1 MTCHG
6 CSLSGFPEEPRG
18 DHLHLQEPSAECCSG
33 ELGGVWEEAGVQS
46 GGCPS
51 SFLDRPLDLVAG
63 LWISFSRSR
72 EAMCECGR
80 EVSASPF
87 HSLIHCRAFPVPMR
101 WLCPSHGR
109 VSEACSFLRDEDY
122 REWNYNSVPG
132 ACFLVIVRPVQQS

>member
-1 MTCHG
+1 MVQARPVMGQRSQPGEASLYPFLTHAECEKGRHVTSHG

-87 HSLIHCRAFPVPMR
+87 HSLIHCRAFP
-101 WLCPSHGR
+101 
-109 VSEACSFLRDEDY
+109 
-122 REWNYNSVPG
+122 
-132 ACFLVIVRPVQQS
+132 RPHEVVLPQSWKSK